1 MKTRGGNGI
10 VEKNKS
16 RRTIENNIKRRLVEY
31 STIGCKVVTAFI
43 IIFGMCKR
51 EGV

>member
-1 MKTRGGNGI
+1 VKKGGGSGI

-16 RRTIENNIKRRLVEY
+16 SRTIENNIKRRLVEY
-31 STIGCKVVTAFI
+31 STIGCEVITAFI
-43 IIFGMCKR
+43 IIFGMCKK

>member
-16 RRTIENNIKRRLVEY
+16 RRGVENSREKRLVEY
-31 STIGCKVVTAFI
+31 SIVGYEVVAAFI
-43 IIFGMCKR
+43 INVIMCKR